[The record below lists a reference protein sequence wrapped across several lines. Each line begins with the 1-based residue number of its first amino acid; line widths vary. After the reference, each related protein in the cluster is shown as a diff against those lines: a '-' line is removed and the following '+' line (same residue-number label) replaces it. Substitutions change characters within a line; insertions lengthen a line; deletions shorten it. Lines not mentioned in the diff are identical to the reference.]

1 MIIARGTPMKLPRF
15 ALSAFCVLLPC
26 APHGALA
33 QGSQYDK
40 PVDLKPLVPVVP
52 LPPNARLNLGTV
64 GGYQAPSTTAPLQN
78 PNLSPSDP
86 APGLRLT
93 IPAR

>member
-1 MIIARGTPMKLPRF
+1 MKLHRS
-15 ALSAFCVLLPC
+15 ALLAFCVLMPC

-33 QGSQYDK
+33 QANQFDK
-40 PVDLKPLVPVVP
+40 PVDLKPLIPPVVP
-52 LPPNARLNLGTV
+52 LPPNSRLNLGTV

-78 PNLSPSDP
+78 PNLSPNDP
-86 APGLRLT
+86 APGIRLT